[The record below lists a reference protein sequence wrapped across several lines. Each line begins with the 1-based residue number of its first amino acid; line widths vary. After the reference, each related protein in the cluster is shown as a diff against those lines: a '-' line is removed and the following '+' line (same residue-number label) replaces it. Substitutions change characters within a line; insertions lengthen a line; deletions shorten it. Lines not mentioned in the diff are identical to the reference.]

1 MKNQVYILCLVLT
14 SALVRPVLAASS
26 MPHSAA
32 DKHAV
37 PVSAIVKLPLQ
48 DARPR
53 AATDLPLDN
62 FMSYLNLSQAFHYLD
77 GGSATVT
84 GLKEQRKLAQPTPAA
99 KRVSEPASE
108 VLLLAGLSALAIAI
122 RRQSPS

>member
-1 MKNQVYILCLVLT
+1 MKNHLCILGLVLT
-14 SALVRPVLAASS
+14 SVLVRPVLAASIT
-26 MPHSAA
+26 PHGAA

-37 PVSAIVKLPLQ
+37 AASPVVKLPLQ
-48 DARPR
+48 NAKPA

-62 FMSYLNLSQAFHYLD
+62 FMSYLNLSKAFHYLD
-77 GGSATVT
+77 GGSDTVK
-84 GLKEQRKLAQPTPAA
+84 GLKDQSKLAQPVPAA
-99 KRVSEPASE
+99 ERVSEPASE